1 MVSVA
6 RLVSAL
12 ETLLPKTTTATAK
25 IATKTTTTS
34 SVVAGDRNTSSFSLA
49 DIAVRANIIADDVDG
64 GIDAKGITGDD
75 VRTLLQFTREGKIID
90 IRTVTH
96 LIAGATKH
104 FQTRHPHRLVTLPP
118 LRDEQQLSV
127 IGDLHGSLSDL
138 ATVLAL
144 QAEDDTINSKL
155 DCSHKIDAEHTWDL
169 LDSNG
174 DGRISNSEWEKSGQ
188 AADSELW
195 QNMEPIETAQAWK

>member
-49 DIAVRANIIADDVDG
+49 DIAVRANIIADGVDG
-64 GIDAKGITGDD
+64 GKDAKGITGDD
-75 VRTLLQFTREGKIID
+75 VRTLLQSTREGKVID

-96 LIAGATKH
+96 LIENTTKH

-144 QAEDDTINSKL
+144 QAGDDTINSKL
-155 DCSHKIDAEHTWDL
+155 DGSHKIDAEHTWDL

-174 DGRISNSEWEKSGQ
+174 DGRIGIS
-188 AADSELW
+188 
-195 QNMEPIETAQAWK
+195 